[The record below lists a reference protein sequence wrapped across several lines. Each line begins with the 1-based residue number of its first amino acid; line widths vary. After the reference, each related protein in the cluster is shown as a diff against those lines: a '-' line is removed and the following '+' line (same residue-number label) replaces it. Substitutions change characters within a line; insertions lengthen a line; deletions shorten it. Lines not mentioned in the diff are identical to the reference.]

1 MAKLNSV
8 DSVQASGEVS
18 HAMDEMKSFAC
29 NRQLAAEE
37 MERERTEYPGW
48 IAARS
53 LDGSQTYAYARNVD
67 EMRAE
72 LLLRGMRICDVVL
85 DAIEADAIEGDAI
98 DADGCR
104 L

>member
-8 DSVQASGEVS
+8 GSVQASGEVS
-18 HAMDEMKSFAC
+18 HAMDEMKSFTR

-37 MERERTEYPGW
+37 MERERAEYPGW

-53 LDGSQTYAYARNVD
+53 LDGSQTFAYARNVD
-67 EMRAE
+67 DMRAE
-72 LLLRGMRICDVVL
+72 LVMRGLRLCDVVL
-85 DAIEADAIEGDAI
+85 DAIEADVIEGDAI
-98 DADGCR
+98 DADGCW